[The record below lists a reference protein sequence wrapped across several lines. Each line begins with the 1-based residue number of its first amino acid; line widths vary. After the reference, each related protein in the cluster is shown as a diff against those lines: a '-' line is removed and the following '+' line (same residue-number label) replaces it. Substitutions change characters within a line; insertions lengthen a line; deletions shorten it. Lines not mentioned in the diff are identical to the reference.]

1 MTSSQNIG
9 SRNESK
15 AVSKRRSSGRDEATG
30 LQLDNI
36 SNSSTIIFTANAYFY
51 YFFYCA
57 ETSAEVSLVWQV
69 PTSPDTSV
77 SVCTCH
83 MWHVYFSFLVLTRRC
98 LRALPTLPVTT
109 GSQVNSQSCSNVATA
124 TVYRGQTAYSDRI
137 RNSAAKQY
145 FFFLPNLEKNT
156 FHDLRHSSET
166 ILANDSWLFIK
177 KMRQ

>member
-1 MTSSQNIG
+1 M
-9 SRNESK
+9 
-15 AVSKRRSSGRDEATG
+15 
-30 LQLDNI
+30 L
-36 SNSSTIIFTANAYFY
+36 IFTN
-51 YFFYCA
+51 FFYCA

-177 KMRQ
+177 KWDSNACIHSLLFKRNKNICFETCIRVFKTFSPTCATCFLSPSGP